1 MTHWIGYNVN
11 KGYGRC
17 DIPRTIGYC
26 VITSDEMIRRRD
38 AYGEIGAH
46 RHRRPH
52 RALHRPASPSTARA
66 IDRIFERSE
75 LNERVR
81 CEPPRDPPLAQPL
94 ASRDRRLFP
103 CRADNRTHR
112 CARNAARESHACLVR
127 SLHCMLTLRPD
138 WFLPCAHLS
147 CSHSVTTFLPLAPH
161 FDLDVRQLF
170 TSTHIGI
177 LRTKF
182 ALMQIT
188 VAPVAWT
195 S

>member
-1 MTHWIGYNVN
+1 M
-11 KGYGRC
+11 
-17 DIPRTIGYC
+17 RTERSER
-26 VITSDEMIRRRD
+26 TATADRT
-38 AYGEIGAH
+38 A
-46 RHRRPH
+46 P
-52 RALHRPASPSTARA
+52 LHRPASPLDRSSHRSDFPSGASST
-66 IDRIFERSE
+66 SE
-75 LNERVR
+75 VR

>member
-1 MTHWIGYNVN
+1 MTVTY
-11 KGYGRC
+11 
-17 DIPRTIGYC
+17 RTIGYC
-26 VITSDEMIRRRD
+26 EITSDEMIRRCD

-52 RALHRPASPSTARA
+52 RALTPAREPPRPLEPSDFPSGASST
-66 IDRIFERSE
+66 SE
-75 LNERVR
+75 VR

-177 LRTKF
+177 LRKF
-182 ALMQIT
+182 ALQSLHSCKS
-188 VAPVAWT
+188 P
-195 S
+195 SPQ

>member
-1 MTHWIGYNVN
+1 M
-11 KGYGRC
+11 
-17 DIPRTIGYC
+17 RTERSER
-26 VITSDEMIRRRD
+26 TATADRT
-38 AYGEIGAH
+38 A
-46 RHRRPH
+46 P
-52 RALHRPASPSTARA
+52 LHRPASPLDRSSH
-66 IDRIFERSE
+66 RIFRAERAQ
-75 LNERVR
+75 RAR

-103 CRADNRTHR
+103 CRADSRTHR

-127 SLHCMLTLRPD
+127 SLHCMLTRRPD

-161 FDLDVRQLF
+161 FDFDVRHLF

-177 LRTKF
+177 LRTKL

>member
-1 MTHWIGYNVN
+1 MTY
-11 KGYGRC
+11 
-17 DIPRTIGYC
+17 RTIGYC
-26 VITSDEMIRRRD
+26 VITSDEMIRRCD

-52 RALHRPASPSTARA
+52 RALTPAREPPRPLEPS
-66 IDRIFERSE
+66 IGFSERSE
-75 LNERVR
+75 LNERGAVR
-81 CEPPRDPPLAQPL
+81 AEPPRDPPLAQPL